1 MKVIVWTPLGRRDLL
16 RHLAQDSAVECVAVD
31 KLEALEAGLADC
43 EVLVTLGGNYSPALA
58 ALLRDRAPRLRLLQ
72 LLTAGYEK
80 LEALGTPP
88 GVIVSNA
95 GDAWSPAVADHAV
108 TLMLALFRQLPA
120 TFAAQQR
127 HAWDS
132 LALATRLRSPSGR
145 TLVILGYG
153 SIGREAARRAHA
165 FGMHVIGVSRSAR
178 KDEDIDEAMPV
189 ERLDAALA
197 RADVI
202 LVCVPSSLRTRG
214 MLGTAQFAACRP
226 GTLLVNIA
234 RGDIVDRNALLEA
247 LRSGQLGGAAIDVT
261 DPEPLAADDALWDVP
276 NLMITPHVSG
286 HIGPEGALRLATIVG
301 DNVLRFARGEA
312 PLYQVS
318 LAAS

>member
-1 MKVIVWTPLGRRDLL
+1 MKVIVWTPLGRRELL
-16 RHLAQDSAVECVAVD
+16 QHLAQDNAIECLVVD
-31 KLEALEAGLADC
+31 KFEGLQAGLADC
-43 EVLVTLGGNYSPALA
+43 EVLITLGGNYSPAVA
-58 ALLRDRAPRLRLLQ
+58 ALLREHAPKLRLIQ

-80 LEALGTPP
+80 LEALGTPR

-120 TFAAQQR
+120 AFAAQQR

-132 LALATRLRSPSGR
+132 LALSTRLRSPSGR

-153 SIGREAARRAHA
+153 SIGREAARRARA

-178 KDEDIDEAMPV
+178 KDDDIDEAIGV
-189 ERLDAALA
+189 DRLDAALA

-234 RGDIVDRNALLEA
+234 RGDIVDRNALVEA

-261 DPEPLAADDALWDVP
+261 DPEPLKADDDLWDTP
-276 NLMITPHVSG
+276 NLIITPHVSG
-286 HIGPEGALRLATIVG
+286 YIGAQSALRLATIVG
-301 DNVLRFARGEA
+301 ENVRRFARGEA
-312 PLYQVS
+312 PLYQVD
-318 LAAS
+318 LA